1 MTIDSARNSANVVLE
16 TFLVNSTQTTTL
28 FDFGASHA
36 FVTKHYVANKG
47 LSTVPLRRPMS
58 IDFPGKALKVKRICP
73 KPTLI
78 LMGWTFQLILWYGFG
93 WLHAFEGVVQ
103 SAQGSVFRGGATM
116 MPPGISNFLEEKQ
129 VYFKCICIHIY

>member
-1 MTIDSARNSANVVLE
+1 MPKANININGVDFPADLMVLE
-16 TFLVNSTQTTTL
+16 
-28 FDFGASHA
+28 
-36 FVTKHYVANKG
+36 
-47 LSTVPLRRPMS
+47 S
-58 IDFPGKALKVKRICP
+58 IDIDV
-73 KPTLI
+73 TL
-78 LMGWTFQLILWYGFG
+78 GFG